1 MSMEGKVVAIS
12 GGASGIGLATA
23 KLISSR
29 GAVVCIS
36 DVDPTALEGAE
47 SHFNP
52 LNVPFTVTRVDVT
65 KRSDVDSWIHGIVE
79 KYGRLDGAV
88 NAAGIIGKYHGITQ
102 LADVEDDEWDRIIA
116 VNLTG
121 LMYCLRAELKR
132 ISDRGSIVNI
142 SSIQGVMGFPG
153 SAAYSASKHAVVGLT
168 RCTAKEVGDR
178 EIRVNAVAPGAIVTP
193 LLLQAQEGNP
203 NEGKDNP
210 TAIQRNGTA
219 EEMAS
224 IIAFLLGPESSYV
237 TGSVYGGDGGWNC

>member
-29 GAVVCIS
+29 GAIVCIS

-52 LNVPFTVTRVDVT
+52 LNVPFTVTRVDVA

-142 SSIQGVMGFPG
+142 SSIQGVMGILLSFLIDDQGLICTRFPRKCSILCEQARRGWADSMYGEG
-153 SAAYSASKHAVVGLT
+153 S
-168 RCTAKEVGDR
+168 R
-178 EIRVNAVAPGAIVTP
+178 
-193 LLLQAQEGNP
+193 
-203 NEGKDNP
+203 
-210 TAIQRNGTA
+210 
-219 EEMAS
+219 
-224 IIAFLLGPESSYV
+224 
-237 TGSVYGGDGGWNC
+237 